1 MPRLQ
6 GRGADLDGPLDNR
19 DAMSWRHAEM
29 SCVLDGERAKKVLR
43 GGN

>member
-1 MPRLQ
+1 MPRQ
-6 GRGADLDGPLDNR
+6 QDRGADLDGPLDDR

-29 SCVLDGERAKKVLR
+29 SWVLDGERAKKSSG